1 MKTTAR
7 PMAVV
12 LVGWLVAGT
21 MDITAAVTYYPLT
34 ANVRPIRIL
43 QGIASGVLGPR
54 AFQGGL
60 ETAGLG
66 LALHYLIALI
76 WTIVFLVAVRVFKP
90 LLRNLIATGVAYGL
104 LVWAVM
110 TQIVLPLSNVR
121 HTPFNLAAAIVAAV
135 LVILCIGL
143 PLAGIIGRYERA
155 RRASAAGARVAA
167 R

>member
-7 PMAVV
+7 PMSVV

-34 ANVRPIRIL
+34 ADVRAIRIL

-60 ETAGLG
+60 RTAGLG

-76 WTIVFLVAVRVFKP
+76 WTIVFFVAVRVFKP
-90 LLRNLIATGVAYGL
+90 LLRNLIATGVAYGV

-121 HTPFNLAAAIVAAV
+121 HTPFNLPAAIVAAV

-155 RRASAAGARVAA
+155 RRAGAAGARVA